1 METRYMPTR
10 LALLDF
16 AARMPELD
24 AQAVEV
30 LILFMR
36 TAERVQHRIFD
47 VLDKKYHLSEG
58 KLVVMI
64 ALYQSGGPLAPSE
77 LAYRAGVTRATI
89 SAMLHRMERDGLVT
103 LLPDAGDRRGKQ
115 VQLTEHGRAFMD
127 EVLPGHFMRTA
138 QLVSNFTPEE
148 QQTLAKLLQKLGQ

>member
-1 METRYMPTR
+1 MPTR
-10 LALLDF
+10 EALMDF
-16 AARMPELD
+16 AAKMPELN
-24 AQAVEV
+24 AQAVET

-64 ALYQSGGPLAPSE
+64 ALYQSAEPLAPSE

-89 SAMLHRMERDGLVT
+89 SAMLHRMERDGLVL
-103 LLPDAGDRRGKQ
+103 LLPDAGDKRGKL
-115 VQLTEHGRAFMD
+115 VQLTDKGRAFMD

-138 QLVSNFTPEE
+138 ALVSGLTPEE
-148 QQTLAKLLQKLGQ
+148 QAALAGLLQKLAR